1 MVNKAKNIW
10 EFIEDIKD
18 KLSTAGKVPWSI
30 TFIKSYKIALFKAM
44 IMDAE
49 YKKLKKEYKELP
61 KSERKKEK
69 AFYEAFFLA
78 KKTNPEL
85 KEEEFR
91 TSFTW
96 EKESNET
103 LDKLPELEDRNFR
116 VEDTSNRIGA
126 IDQNGIK
133 IKVNPEGD
141 VQEYLEGDY
150 AWQQFFDENSA
161 ARETERVNKKLPDS
175 IHFYKDIIEKKYS
188 WDYQSFLKWEQI
200 LFTGWYG
207 KNSDSFVFIGE
218 NICLRC
224 ADGSLFSCTKKE
236 WVPLGNNRFSA
247 FSVRC
252 IKN

>member
-49 YKKLKKEYKELP
+49 YKKLKKEYKELS
-61 KSERKKEK
+61 KQERKKEK

-96 EKESNET
+96 EKKSNET

-150 AWQQFFDENSA
+150 VWQQFFDENSA
-161 ARETERVNKKLPDS
+161 ARETEKANKKLPGS
-175 IHFYKDIIEKKYS
+175 SQFYKDIIEKKYW
-188 WDYQSFLKWEQI
+188 WDYQSFVKWEQI
-200 LFTGWYG
+200 LFPGWYG
-207 KNSDSFVFIGE
+207 KNSDRFVFIDE
-218 NICLRC
+218 NISLRC

-236 WVPLGNNRFSA
+236 WVPLGNNRISG